1 MEPIERPPPI
11 ESIEG
16 PLPIEPIERPP
27 PIESIE
33 GPLPIEPI
41 ERPPPIES
49 IEGPLPIEPIERPP
63 LIESTEGPLT
73 IESIGRL
80 RHTGR
85 PEFVE
90 PPSIPRERDPVSLG
104 RLTDIAR
111 LLPELP
117 ALNRSPVKESP
128 PRERKVAPPSVI
140 DAEAPS
146 GLPWPVPP
154 RGAPLTRPGLPP
166 GRWPPTGPPEPVR
179 ECPRSIAPPGLPP
192 LLPLLI

>member
-1 MEPIERPPPI
+1 M
-11 ESIEG
+11 
-16 PLPIEPIERPP
+16 EPIERPP

-128 PRERKVAPPSVI
+128 PRERKVAP
-140 DAEAPS
+140 
-146 GLPWPVPP
+146 
-154 RGAPLTRPGLPP
+154 LTRPGLPP

-179 ECPRSIAPPGLPP
+179 ECPPSIAPPGLPP
-192 LLPLLI
+192 LLSLLI